1 MIIAAKNDLPVRIT
15 VTVPAFP
22 AGLLSRRKFLM
33 NPPDGD
39 RQPRSAEPI
48 DMDLRIP
55 GYRIVRPIAEGGMA
69 AVYLAIQESLER
81 EVALKLLRQFDN
93 PVQYSR
99 FRNEG
104 RIIASLNHRN
114 IITIHDIGS
123 VGERHYISME
133 FLEAGDLEKRIGAG
147 MSPEAALDLVEVI
160 GDCLD
165 FLHRRGIIHRDIKPA
180 NILFRKDG
188 TPVLTDFG
196 IAKQLDRDIRLTLDS
211 TALGSPCYLSP
222 EQAECKPLDGR
233 ADIYGLGIILYEML
247 TGEKPFKGNSA
258 IETILA
264 HLTAPCPALPAEL
277 GRYQGL
283 LDRMIARTPDGRYA
297 SAGEMV
303 EAIRALRMQRP
314 QRLPATIVAGV
325 VREFRDYRIPVQARL
340 FTAGAGRLI
349 AAGWVQFRS
358 SRAPV
363 CVRTMWRKF
372 EQIIPRDVR
381 LRRASVLITVA
392 VLLAFAAGGFIT
404 KPAGITRKEQNALT
418 PAIET
423 AAHPVALRLN
433 DNLSVQ
439 HENLLRLAHQALDD
453 YRLTSP
459 EKNNAY
465 YYYRRLLEEDPD
477 NAEALTGVARIAD
490 TYADLTQRELD
501 QFHYRKART
510 YLERGLAVD
519 PDNERLLKLRQTSAF
534 PDAMRR
540 ALDRVKSLFQ

>member
-1 MIIAAKNDLPVRIT
+1 
-15 VTVPAFP
+15 
-22 AGLLSRRKFLM
+22 
-33 NPPDGD
+33 
-39 RQPRSAEPI
+39 
-48 DMDLRIP
+48 MDLRIP
-55 GYRIVRPIAEGGMA
+55 GYQVVRPIAEGGMA
-69 AVYLAIQESLER
+69 SVYLAIQESLER

-93 PVQYSR
+93 PVQSSR

-133 FLEAGDLEKRIGAG
+133 FLEDGDLEKRIGAG
-147 MSPEAALDLVEVI
+147 MTPEAALDVVEII
-160 GDCLD
+160 GNCLD
-165 FLHRRGIIHRDIKPA
+165 FLHHRGIIHRDIKPA

-247 TGEKPFKGNSA
+247 AGEKPFQGNSP

-277 GRYQGL
+277 ERYQSL
-283 LDRMIARTPDGRYA
+283 LDRMIARTPDARYA

-303 EAIRALRMQRP
+303 EAIRALRGQKP
-314 QRLPATIVAGV
+314 QRLPATIAAGV
-325 VREFRDYRIPVQARL
+325 IREFSDAGIPAQAARHL
-340 FTAGAGRLI
+340 AARAGRLL
-349 AAGWVQFRS
+349 AAIRLRARP
-358 SRAPV
+358 SRAS
-363 CVRTMWRKF
+363 VRVRSMWRKLD
-372 EQIIPRDVR
+372 QIVPQDAR
-381 LRRASVLITVA
+381 LRRASAIMIVA
-392 VLLAFAAGGFIT
+392 LLLAIAMGGFVT
-404 KPAGITRKEQNALT
+404 KPAGMARKEQTALASAAE
-418 PAIET
+418 PA
-423 AAHPVALRLN
+423 APPVVLQLN
-433 DNLSVQ
+433 DDLAVQ
-439 HENLLRLAHQALDD
+439 HEHLLRLARQALDD

-459 EKNNAY
+459 DNDNAY
-465 YYYRRLLEEDPD
+465 DYYRRVLEDDPD

-490 TYADLTQRELD
+490 SYADLTEREID

-519 PDNERLLKLRQTSAF
+519 PDNERLTKLKETSALS
-534 PDAMRR
+534 DAPRR
-540 ALDRVKSLFQ
+540 VMDRVKSLFQ